1 MWSAP
6 ARITA
11 RPAFTLPIS
20 ATLATPGWLASAAPV
35 APSPVTTEK
44 TPGGNRSPA
53 SSAIRSAD
61 SGACS
66 GGLTMTALPAARA
79 EAGLPAQNMNGWLN
93 GMMRTTTP
101 SGSRTEKLTTPG
113 PIGTDAPFISV
124 TRPAKKSSCATAV
137 STSLRSSRTGLPPSI
152 GVDPGQLVAAGGQAA
167 GHLAQHAGALERGD
181 AAPLGEAGPRRGH
194 GPVHV
199 LGAGHGEAPQ
209 RLAGGRADG
218 RRGAPGGLMPPA
230 AVEQVAVS
238 GQLELAHAFRSLRP
252 GRRALGRP
260 GRLASSR
267 CDVMPAPWWSWPAR
281 RPARSWP
288 PSAGP

>member
-101 SGSRTEKLTTPG
+101 SGSRTEKFTTPG

-137 STSLRSSRTGLPPSI
+137 STSLRSSRTGLPPSTASI
-152 GVDPGQLVAAGGQAA
+152 QASSSRRAARRRAISRSTRARSSGATRRHSAKPARAAATARSTSSAPATAKLPSAWPEDGLTVAA
-167 GHLAQHAGALERGD
+167 
-181 AAPLGEAGPRRGH
+181 
-194 GPVHV
+194 V
-199 LGAGHGEAPQ
+199 
-209 RLAGGRADG
+209 
-218 RRGAPGGLMPPA
+218 PPA
-230 AVEQVAVS
+230 A
-238 GQLELAHAFRSLRP
+238 
-252 GRRALGRP
+252 
-260 GRLASSR
+260 
-267 CDVMPAPWWSWPAR
+267 
-281 RPARSWP
+281 
-288 PSAGP
+288 